1 MKQFF
6 GQDWRA
12 RVKAPALSSELR
24 TFDFSSSSNEQE
36 LNASDERGITAVR
49 EKVTSPSTHK
59 GFTKL
64 RFYAALV
71 SCLRKRKRPD
81 CEVKTFAQLAL
92 GSLSKKSLQK
102 KLTVALMVSCA
113 GGESHSDTKARFRA
127 PPSNLRSWRLSGLPF
142 LVKTR
147 LSSWTKLTP

>member
-49 EKVTSPSTHK
+49 EKVRDVNS
-59 GFTKL
+59 
-64 RFYAALV
+64 
-71 SCLRKRKRPD
+71 
-81 CEVKTFAQLAL
+81 
-92 GSLSKKSLQK
+92 
-102 KLTVALMVSCA
+102 
-113 GGESHSDTKARFRA
+113 
-127 PPSNLRSWRLSGLPF
+127 
-142 LVKTR
+142 
-147 LSSWTKLTP
+147 